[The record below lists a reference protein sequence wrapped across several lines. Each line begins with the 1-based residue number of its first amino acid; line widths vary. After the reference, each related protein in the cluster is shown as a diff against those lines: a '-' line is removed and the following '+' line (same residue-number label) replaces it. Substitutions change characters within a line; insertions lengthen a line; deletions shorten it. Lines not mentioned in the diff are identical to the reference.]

1 MHASSLFTNSQIATR
16 IYSQACERVSQSLTR
31 LASGARSNRNAED
44 ILSMAHSQ
52 YFSQEYTTLKASEK
66 NLQNA
71 QSFSSVQD
79 SYLEQIQSA
88 LHRMGE
94 LAILATD
101 VTGNAGEPELTP
113 KRYELVTGNFTWTE
127 AKAAAESQ
135 GGQLATIKDASD
147 LSSVKSL
154 LAGNDAWI
162 GGTDKDTEGQW
173 MWVDGTSVDFTNWHP
188 VQPDNAGGVEDYL
201 EIYSDGR
208 WNDLP
213 PSVRLNA
220 YVIEY
225 PQASGKDGDYESEFA
240 QLAAL
245 IDSMATKTFNGI
257 ALFDG
262 STHDVKVGLNNQSI
276 TQSGVDLTDATYASL
291 LAPGTNGFFVSGVQ
305 QALAKLPEIQD
316 ALQLASE
323 QRATVG
329 ANMARLDHELDTLRA
344 SADNIKASLSRIQD
358 VDLASEATELAK
370 NKLLA
375 EVSSNYI
382 HKFEFVPKTLMTLM
396 DSPLSQRSG

>member
-1 MHASSLFTNSQIATR
+1 
-16 IYSQACERVSQSLTR
+16 
-31 LASGARSNRNAED
+31 
-44 ILSMAHSQ
+44 MAHSQ

-71 QSFSSVQD
+71 KSFSSVQD
-79 SYLEQIQSA
+79 GYLEQIQSA

-94 LAILATD
+94 LAMLATD
-101 VTGNAGEPELTP
+101 VIIHSKEPTAAG
-113 KRYELVTGNFTWTE
+113 KRYELVNGSFTWDE
-127 AKAAAESQ
+127 AKADAEAK
-135 GGQLATIKDASD
+135 GGQLATIKSQED
-147 LSSVKSL
+147 LNNVRSL
-154 LAGNDAWI
+154 LQGWTWI
-162 GGTDKDTEGQW
+162 GGTDTESEGDW
-173 MWVDGTSVDFTNWHP
+173 KWVDGTPLSYTSWGIGEPN
-188 VQPDNAGGVEDYL
+188 NNGNEDALQMYP
-201 EIYSDGR
+201 DGR
-208 WNDLP
+208 WNDQSSSLP
-213 PSVRLNA
+213 IS

-225 PQASGKDGDYESEFA
+225 PETSGKGGDYENEFA
-240 QLAAL
+240 QLAAF
-245 IDSMATKTFNGI
+245 IDSLANKTFNGI

-262 STHDVKVGLNNQSI
+262 STHDVKVGLSNQSI

-291 LAPGTNGFFVSGVQ
+291 LAPGTNGFFISGVQ
-305 QALAKLPEIQD
+305 QALAKLPDIQD
-316 ALQLASE
+316 ALQLALE

-329 ANMARLDHELDTLRA
+329 SNMARLDHELDTLRA

-396 DSPLSQRSG
+396 DSPLSKKSAQ